1 MGTKRVFP
9 KEIMVKWEDAG
20 GDLDPYM
27 SVGVDPNEMSEGAGE
42 TTEIAVYRLI
52 RRAKIVCRAEVVRR

>member
-1 MGTKRVFP
+1 MSIKRAFP

-20 GDLDPYM
+20 SDEPFM

-42 TTEIAVYRLI
+42 QTEIGIYRLV
-52 RRAKIVCRAEVVRR
+52 RRAKIVCNAEIVRK